1 MLFSCV
7 WLQFKLYLAE
17 YLAIIFFGYLAY
29 WRFKL
34 KINYMDL
41 PIIYHP
47 DYVAP
52 LPEGHRFPMLKFRQ
66 LYELL
71 LADGVAQLQQFHIPE
86 SPHRELIQLVHTSE
100 YVQAYCNGTL
110 DPKAQRRIGL
120 PWSPALV
127 NRTCV
132 AVGGTILTAKL
143 ALTQGL
149 ACNTAGGT
157 HHAFPSYG
165 SGFCIFNDLAIAC
178 RVLQKLNLAK
188 KILIVDLDVHQGD
201 GTAFIFQ
208 DDDSVFTFSMHC
220 EVNFPGTKQKSDL
233 DVPLPTGMED
243 DAYLQ
248 TLASYL
254 PDLLSNVKPD
264 LILYDAGV
272 DPHIGDRLGKL
283 ALTDS
288 GIFRR
293 EMQVLSTCVAAGYPV
308 ACVIGGGYA
317 DDMKSLVWRHSLVHR
332 AASQIY
338 QQYRL

>member
-1 MLFSCV
+1 
-7 WLQFKLYLAE
+7 
-17 YLAIIFFGYLAY
+17 
-29 WRFKL
+29 
-34 KINYMDL
+34 MDL

-52 LPEGHRFPMLKFRQ
+52 LPGGHRFPMPKFQ
-66 LYELL
+66 KLYELL
-71 LADGVAQLQQFHIPE
+71 LTEGVAHIEQFHTPTRPY
-86 SPHRELIQLVHTSE
+86 SELIELVHAPD
-100 YVQAYCNGTL
+100 YVQGYCEGTL
-110 DPKAQRRIGL
+110 DAKAQRRIGL
-120 PWSPALV
+120 PWSPALA

-132 AVGGTILTAKL
+132 AVGGTILTAQL
-143 ALTQGL
+143 ALSHGL

-178 RVLQKLNLAK
+178 RVLQKQGLVQ

-220 EVNFPGTKQKSDL
+220 EVNFPGTKQQSDL
-233 DVPLPTGMED
+233 DVPLSVGMED

-248 TLASYL
+248 TLAKYL
-254 PDLLSNVKPD
+254 PDLLSEIKPD
-264 LILYDAGV
+264 LVFYDAGV

-283 ALTDS
+283 ALTDT

-293 EMQVLSTCVAAGYPV
+293 EMQVLSTCVSSGYPV

-332 AASQIY
+332 AASQVY
-338 QQYRL
+338 HQFRLG